1 MTCKCKYRWPLSRS
15 QGYEGVCYSNC
26 VSCGGD
32 TIHADWIAKP
42 LPPATLD
49 EMADLINYLMHGP
62 PEDAAARARGQAFVA
77 NAVAERL
84 TDPRKGGRF

>member
-1 MTCKCKYRWPLSRS
+1 MAIKMCTCKYRWPHVEL
-15 QGYEGVCYSNC
+15 VC
-26 VSCGGD
+26 VACG
-32 TIHADWIAKP
+32 HLLNPYQWKERP
-42 LPPATLD
+42 EPPMTLD